1 MEDTSL
7 MFLLSREAAELGE
20 LLFFPLLAHALLL
33 PCCNN
38 AYVLAGTWMQQRL

>member
-1 MEDTSL
+1 

-20 LLFFPLLAHALLL
+20 LLFSPLLAHALLL

-38 AYVLAGTWMQQRL
+38 AYALAVMWMQQRVQQVT